1 MIKKIAKKITPCA
14 ISAVLTAGIA
24 TSPISVYADELENP
38 QATEEVETPTSTIEK
53 TETNIIPEAKEEL
66 PSTLSNLPSADTNE
80 GAEKV
85 PSEGTNLGTNESTN
99 SDTNKVPD
107 KVPETET
114 GSDTNKS
121 PDNKPETNEDANE
134 GSNEK
139 PEMWTDEGANK
150 DPDKKP
156 STEPAESEGK
166 SEVLETPVLETPS
179 ELVKPEVSAGPRNNN
194 SESDSTTVKTKGE
207 TAVSTADGYSPNA
220 SNSNYRQAHHS
231 QNLETER
238 FIAMIGEQARQIG
251 QEHNLYAS
259 VMIAQAILESGS
271 GNSQLAQAPYNNLFG
286 IKGAYKG
293 NSVTFNTQEDD
304 GTGNMYTIQSAF
316 RAYKTTADSL
326 EDYANLLTVDMGD
339 HYAGAWKSNAATP
352 VEACQY
358 LQGRYATSTQYAAS
372 LIDLIETYNLTR
384 FDEPLKY
391 EVTGL
396 AGGLKTNKTDE
407 EGNPREINM
416 EDYAD
421 LAAFATSKL
430 GYNYVWGG
438 ESDAEGGYD
447 CSGLIYY
454 AYQQAFGVTLPRT
467 SQTQQ
472 YLGTE
477 VAFDDLQMG
486 DLLFWQDDSGDTYHV
501 AMYLSDGYY
510 IQAANS
516 QKGVIITAMDE
527 HTPSFAKRIINTQER

>member
-53 TETNIIPEAKEEL
+53 TETNTIPEAKEEL
-66 PSTLSNLPSADTNE
+66 PSTPSNLPNADTNE
-80 GAEKV
+80 GTEKV
-85 PSEGTNLGTNESTN
+85 LSEGTNLGTNEDTY

-121 PDNKPETNEDANE
+121 PDNKPETNEDAN
-134 GSNEK
+134 
-139 PEMWTDEGANK
+139 K

-166 SEVLETPVLETPS
+166 SEVPETPVLETPS
-179 ELVKPEVSAGPRNNN
+179 EPVKPEVSAGPRNNN

-220 SNSNYRQAHHS
+220 SNSNYRQVYHG

-316 RAYKTTADSL
+316 RAYETTADSL

-358 LQGRYATSTQYAAS
+358 LQGRYAHQ
-372 LIDLIETYNLTR
+372 
-384 FDEPLKY
+384 
-391 EVTGL
+391 G
-396 AGGLKTNKTDE
+396 
-407 EGNPREINM
+407 
-416 EDYAD
+416 
-421 LAAFATSKL
+421 
-430 GYNYVWGG
+430 
-438 ESDAEGGYD
+438 
-447 CSGLIYY
+447 
-454 AYQQAFGVTLPRT
+454 QQCRLHQGR
-467 SQTQQ
+467 
-472 YLGTE
+472 
-477 VAFDDLQMG
+477 
-486 DLLFWQDDSGDTYHV
+486 
-501 AMYLSDGYY
+501 
-510 IQAANS
+510 
-516 QKGVIITAMDE
+516 
-527 HTPSFAKRIINTQER
+527 

>member
-53 TETNIIPEAKEEL
+53 TETNTIPEAKEEL
-66 PSTLSNLPSADTNE
+66 PSTPSNLPNADTNE
-80 GAEKV
+80 GTEKV
-85 PSEGTNLGTNESTN
+85 LSEGTNLGTNEDTY

-121 PDNKPETNEDANE
+121 PDNKPETNEDAN
-134 GSNEK
+134 
-139 PEMWTDEGANK
+139 K

-166 SEVLETPVLETPS
+166 SEVPETPVLETPS
-179 ELVKPEVSAGPRNNN
+179 EPVKPEVSAGPRNNN

-220 SNSNYRQAHHS
+220 SNSNYRQVYHG

-304 GTGNMYTIQSAF
+304 GTGNM
-316 RAYKTTADSL
+316 
-326 EDYANLLTVDMGD
+326 
-339 HYAGAWKSNAATP
+339 
-352 VEACQY
+352 
-358 LQGRYATSTQYAAS
+358 
-372 LIDLIETYNLTR
+372 
-384 FDEPLKY
+384 
-391 EVTGL
+391 
-396 AGGLKTNKTDE
+396 
-407 EGNPREINM
+407 
-416 EDYAD
+416 
-421 LAAFATSKL
+421 
-430 GYNYVWGG
+430 
-438 ESDAEGGYD
+438 
-447 CSGLIYY
+447 
-454 AYQQAFGVTLPRT
+454 
-467 SQTQQ
+467 
-472 YLGTE
+472 
-477 VAFDDLQMG
+477 
-486 DLLFWQDDSGDTYHV
+486 
-501 AMYLSDGYY
+501 
-510 IQAANS
+510 
-516 QKGVIITAMDE
+516 
-527 HTPSFAKRIINTQER
+527 